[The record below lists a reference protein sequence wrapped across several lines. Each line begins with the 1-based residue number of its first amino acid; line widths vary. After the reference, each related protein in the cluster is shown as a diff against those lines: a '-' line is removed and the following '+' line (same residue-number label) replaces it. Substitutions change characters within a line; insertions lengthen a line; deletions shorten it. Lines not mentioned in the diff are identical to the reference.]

1 MLNYRCR
8 KIFIFYTLMVPCT
21 SDSYVLTPSKS
32 VDISRCS
39 SHDILRCYQYIR
51 KLSSSEALP
60 SYCIHCYGNF
70 ISAFYDLTF
79 ASKWFINISTN
90 SFKILLGSSLKIG
103 SSGNDQFWSFK
114 RHRRSARVQQGA
126 TVSDAGPKRCSDPNL
141 CLTWATNK
149 LLEILIL
156 IFVCFR
162 VATALCQD
170 GCTPTHA
177 NPLPLKEKAA
187 ISAAFALFPH
197 LIR

>member
-1 MLNYRCR
+1 MNYRCR

-39 SHDILRCYQYIR
+39 SHDILRCHQYIR

-90 SFKILLGSSLKIG
+90 KHDLVCNISFPKNQTGFKDTFTVHRIR
-103 SSGNDQFWSFK
+103 FWPS
-114 RHRRSARVQQGA
+114 RIYHV
-126 TVSDAGPKRCSDPNL
+126 THD
-141 CLTWATNK
+141 
-149 LLEILIL
+149 LIL
-156 IFVCFR
+156 IR
-162 VATALCQD
+162 NHIQ
-170 GCTPTHA
+170 TH
-177 NPLPLKEKAA
+177 
-187 ISAAFALFPH
+187 
-197 LIR
+197 

>member
-103 SSGNDQFWSFK
+103 SSGNDQFWSFNAIGAQLVSNK
-114 RHRRSARVQQGA
+114 RQLWVTRAQNDVLIQTCVWR
-126 TVSDAGPKRCSDPNL
+126 GPRTS
-141 CLTWATNK
+141 
-149 LLEILIL
+149 
-156 IFVCFR
+156 F
-162 VATALCQD
+162 
-170 GCTPTHA
+170 
-177 NPLPLKEKAA
+177 
-187 ISAAFALFPH
+187 
-197 LIR
+197 

>member
-103 SSGNDQFWSFK
+103 SSGNDQFWSFN
-114 RHRRSARVQQGA
+114 AIGA
-126 TVSDAGPKRCSDPNL
+126 QLVSNKGQLWVTRGPKQPFRYSDPNL
-141 CLTWATNK
+141 CLWRARTS
-149 LLEILIL
+149 
-156 IFVCFR
+156 F
-162 VATALCQD
+162 
-170 GCTPTHA
+170 
-177 NPLPLKEKAA
+177 
-187 ISAAFALFPH
+187 
-197 LIR
+197 

>member
-1 MLNYRCR
+1 MNYRCR

-39 SHDILRCYQYIR
+39 SHDILSCYQYIR

-90 SFKILLGSSLKIG
+90 SFKKLLGSSLKIG

-126 TVSDAGPKRCSDPNL
+126 TVSDAGPK
-141 CLTWATNK
+141 TT
-149 LLEILIL
+149 
-156 IFVCFR
+156 F
-162 VATALCQD
+162 
-170 GCTPTHA
+170 
-177 NPLPLKEKAA
+177 
-187 ISAAFALFPH
+187 
-197 LIR
+197 

>member
-39 SHDILRCYQYIR
+39 SHDILSCYQYIR

-103 SSGNDQFWSFK
+103 SLGGDQFWSFFSSCPT
-114 RHRRSARVQQGA
+114 RGNCEWRGA
-126 TVSDAGPKRCSDPNL
+126 QNNLSDIPIQTCVCGGPEQAFRYLDFDF
-141 CLTWATNK
+141 CL
-149 LLEILIL
+149 
-156 IFVCFR
+156 FQSCD
-162 VATALCQD
+162 C
-170 GCTPTHA
+170 
-177 NPLPLKEKAA
+177 PLPGWLHTN
-187 ISAAFALFPH
+187 P
-197 LIR
+197 R

>member
-90 SFKILLGSSLKIG
+90 SFEILLGSSLKIG
-103 SSGNDQFWSFK
+103 SSGGDQFWSFK
-114 RHRRSARVQQGA
+114 RHRRS
-126 TVSDAGPKRCSDPNL
+126 KKNL
-141 CLTWATNK
+141 LDVPIQTCVWQAFRYFDFDFCL
-149 LLEILIL
+149 
-156 IFVCFR
+156 FQSCD
-162 VATALCQD
+162 C
-170 GCTPTHA
+170 
-177 NPLPLKEKAA
+177 PLPGWLHTN
-187 ISAAFALFPH
+187 P
-197 LIR
+197 R